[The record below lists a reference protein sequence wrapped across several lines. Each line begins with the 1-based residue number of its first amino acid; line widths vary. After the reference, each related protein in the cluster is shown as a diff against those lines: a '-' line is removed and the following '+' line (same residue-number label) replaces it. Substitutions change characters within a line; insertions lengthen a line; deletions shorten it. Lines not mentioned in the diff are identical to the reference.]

1 MQDLSFLPNLIDED
15 IYVIKEKGVVQE
27 KEVVQEILVET
38 ESKVEVE
45 IKVEPAPADPIPIL
59 VPVIENKAEEP
70 KVVYTQPL
78 PTEGSNLKHCIV
90 IVESSEAMLDNGS
103 KTFLE
108 NILKSVKR
116 SLDDILL
123 VNAKDAND
131 EQIQALLAE
140 QNHRHLLCFGSEK
153 LTFLKNIQAYA
164 VHSENHKFY
173 LKADGLDL
181 ISTTV
186 DKKKALWTALKEM
199 FL

>member
-1 MQDLSFLPNLIDED
+1 MKDLSFLPNLINED
-15 IYVIKEKGVVQE
+15 IYVINEKVTIEVV
-27 KEVVQEILVET
+27 KEVIPPKVEIVATATNPIEENIVE
-38 ESKVEVE
+38 ESKV
-45 IKVEPAPADPIPIL
+45 
-59 VPVIENKAEEP
+59 
-70 KVVYTQPL
+70 VYNQPL

-90 IVESSEAMLDNGS
+90 IVESAESILDIDS

-123 VNAKDAND
+123 VNATAASD
-131 EQIQALLAE
+131 EQIEALLVE
-140 QNHRHLLCFGSEK
+140 QNHRHLLCFGSDK
-153 LTFLKNIQAYA
+153 LLFLKSIQPYS
-164 VHSENHKFY
+164 VQSENHKFY
-173 LKADGLDL
+173 LKADELSL